1 MGATGLSAAR
11 PRGSASAEAPGRA
24 GLSRGAGTVR
34 PRWRACPGGRLT
46 RGGVCCLVL
55 CAGAVPRVAGRAG
68 RLTRE
73 VLADPGRTDA
83 VLALFPPP
91 PRVGVWLPGWM
102 NAPRAGNCR
111 DLHPRRSATRAPPP
125 QAAPRHIAH
134 LRRNR
139 TGYNSPDARDAKE
152 NSGLDQGGGLQ
163 DVQHHPRL
171 HIFTSPRAPVTTARP
186 QYSAAI
192 PPLPPVPGTPR
203 CATRLGTPLTPGRGP
218 ESVACPQVRLQ
229 CPGRVARR
237 TASPLLLAR
246 TSAGGRRSEWRLT
259 KGSALLRLTI
269 VRSERS

>member
-1 MGATGLSAAR
+1 M
-11 PRGSASAEAPGRA
+11 
-24 GLSRGAGTVR
+24 R

-46 RGGVCCLVL
+46 RGGGVL
-55 CAGAVPRVAGRAG
+55 PRALRGGCASRRRTRWSSNEGGACRPWAHRPGLGVVPTPSEGGCVAPGVDECAQGRE
-68 RLTRE
+68 L
-73 VLADPGRTDA
+73 PGSA
-83 VLALFPPP
+83 PPP
-91 PRVGVWLPGWM
+91 IRH
-102 NAPRAGNCR
+102 AC
-111 DLHPRRSATRAPPP
+111 PP

-152 NSGLDQGGGLQ
+152 NSGLDQGGGPQ